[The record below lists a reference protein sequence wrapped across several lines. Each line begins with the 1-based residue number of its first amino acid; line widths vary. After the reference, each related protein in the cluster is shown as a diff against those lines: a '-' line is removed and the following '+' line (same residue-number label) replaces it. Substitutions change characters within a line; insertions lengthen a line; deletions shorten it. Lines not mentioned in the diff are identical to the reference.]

1 MLTTS
6 DMNELV
12 YITEPVVTA
21 EGATNHM
28 KLNQLDDSRG
38 PMMRVVKEFSDV
50 FFGGLPVV
58 PPD

>member
-1 MLTTS
+1 
-6 DMNELV
+6 MNELV

-38 PMMRVVKEFSDV
+38 PMMQVVKEFSYV
-50 FFGGLPVV
+50 FFGGLSVV